1 MTHGE
6 TFLGSRDGQILLSVG
21 AANWQIVAKS
31 RLKGINVW
39 RKKYCLWHTRLVSK
53 CSVIDSVHQ
62 KHASVTKW
70 PVSLFSSRIDNS
82 NTHKYA
88 GLAPVCLCVCKSIKI
103 QQNPPDIQSVLVTM
117 TTPAPKRQ
125 SASDEKKQGR
135 TQNKRLNWCCSS
147 NKMRMDVRRVC
158 LQKRWNM

>member
-39 RKKYCLWHTRLVSK
+39 GKKYCLWHTRLASK

-70 PVSLFSSRIDNS
+70 PVSLFSSCVDNS

-88 GLAPVCLCVCKSIKI
+88 GLAPVCLCVCKSALLHILSKARLS
-103 QQNPPDIQSVLVTM
+103 PVLTSTAHASIDVHTITTQWWHSYTVT
-117 TTPAPKRQ
+117 Q
-125 SASDEKKQGR
+125 VLHS
-135 TQNKRLNWCCSS
+135 TQIRGACVLTF
-147 NKMRMDVRRVC
+147 M
-158 LQKRWNM
+158 LF